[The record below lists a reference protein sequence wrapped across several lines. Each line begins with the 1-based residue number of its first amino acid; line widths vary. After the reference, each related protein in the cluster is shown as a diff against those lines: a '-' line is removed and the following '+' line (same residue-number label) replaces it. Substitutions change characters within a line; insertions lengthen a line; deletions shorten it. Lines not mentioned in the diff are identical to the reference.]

1 MSRSGTPLWGSRFE
15 GRAARALR
23 RLSGRVQGLTF
34 DEGTWRSPVP
44 GTGLVEASVACRGW
58 SPLFH
63 RVRFD
68 AAIRVDVDA
77 VSTEDDM
84 VVSGALASG
93 LDPYLEVQRGIA
105 RAASAHGIPAPLS
118 LPGSTSSREAAHV
131 MICAGLLRAMDDDG
145 ALPHIAERIAV
156 VTNGSFESPGRRFM
170 RHVSST
176 DFALLS
182 MLHLDD
188 ADRPTLSMPH
198 ERATAGRTTIAFCG
212 HRVIVPASLPDSTL
226 AHAVGRRLRDVV
238 VTGVAPYDDARI
250 LSTSLNERHGGGA
263 PGIGFEV
270 DTPLV
275 RLGDRFGA
283 RA

>member
-1 MSRSGTPLWGSRFE
+1 MSHAGTPHWGSLFE

-23 RLSGRVQGLTF
+23 RLSGRVDGLSL
-34 DEGTWRSPVP
+34 DEGTWRGPVP

-63 RVRFD
+63 RIRFD
-68 AAIRVDVDA
+68 AAIRVEIDA
-77 VSTEDDM
+77 ATAEDDM
-84 VVSGALASG
+84 IVAGALASA
-93 LDPYLEVQRGIA
+93 LDPFLDVQRGIA
-105 RAASAHGIPAPLS
+105 RAALAHGIHAPLS
-118 LPGSTSSREAAHV
+118 LPGSTSSREASHV
-131 MICAGLLRAMDDDG
+131 TMCAGLLRAMDDDG
-145 ALPHIAERIAV
+145 ALSHIADKIAV

-170 RHVSST
+170 RHASST
-176 DFALLS
+176 TFALFS
-182 MLHLDD
+182 TLHLDD

-198 ERATAGRTTIAFCG
+198 ERTTAGRHAITFCG

-250 LSTSLNERHGGGA
+250 LSTSAIEKHGGGT
-263 PGIGFEV
+263 PGIGFEL

-275 RLGDRFGA
+275 RLGDRLGV

>member
-1 MSRSGTPLWGSRFE
+1 
-15 GRAARALR
+15 
-23 RLSGRVQGLTF
+23 
-34 DEGTWRSPVP
+34 VP
-44 GTGLVEASVACRGW
+44 GTGLVEASVACCGW

-63 RVRFD
+63 RVSFD

-77 VSTEDDM
+77 ASAEDDM
-84 VVSGALASG
+84 IVAGALASG

-105 RAASAHGIPAPLS
+105 RAALAHGIPAPLS
-118 LPGSTSSREAAHV
+118 LPGSTSSREASHV
-131 MICAGLLRAMDDDG
+131 MMCAGLLRAMDDDG
-145 ALPHIAERIAV
+145 ALPNIAERIAV
-156 VTNGSFESPGRRFM
+156 VTNGSFESPGTRLM
-170 RHVSST
+170 RHASST
-176 DFALLS
+176 TFAVFS
-182 MLHLDD
+182 TLHLDD
-188 ADRPTLSMPH
+188 AGRPTLSMLH
-198 ERATAGRTTIAFCG
+198 ERSTRGQTAIAFHG
-212 HRVIVPASLPDSTL
+212 RWVIVPASLPDSTL

-250 LSTSLNERHGGGA
+250 LSTSAIEKHGGGE